1 MSVAAWTL
9 QGITD
14 LYVFTAA
21 MSTNSVITRKVDR
34 TPDYIQA
41 DRTSKFVYYCG
52 GNELWVW
59 VFSRRRWWCYGSNMF
74 SNHPRSFPTGS
85 APPFSFYT
93 PASFPKLLEVIAD
106 LEEQIIFFVCAKHLF
121 EKK

>member
-41 DRTSKFVYYCG
+41 DRTKKRLFQCVMEGYWAQAIFRCFYKAL
-52 GNELWVW
+52 E
-59 VFSRRRWWCYGSNMF
+59 M
-74 SNHPRSFPTGS
+74 TGS
-85 APPFSFYT
+85 INEA
-93 PASFPKLLEVIAD
+93 AV
-106 LEEQIIFFVCAKHLF
+106 
-121 EKK
+121 KKVTF